1 MICSKEEFL
10 LLLQKWMSSSQ
21 RVVVTLSFGS
31 LPLSRLAT
39 VRISGLIQNLDEE
52 EELFTLVPDSG
63 SFPEGDHLT
72 IGIDPWIFA
81 YGDQREYS
89 SAFGPDNFGD
99 GADEIVLMRHP
110 NGIIMALFT
119 LKPPS

>member
-39 VRISGLIQNLDEE
+39 VRISGLILNVRDGEKE
-52 EELFTLVPDSG
+52 
-63 SFPEGDHLT
+63 
-72 IGIDPWIFA
+72 
-81 YGDQREYS
+81 QRKTKRS
-89 SAFGPDNFGD
+89 L
-99 GADEIVLMRHP
+99 EIVSQ
-110 NGIIMALFT
+110 FQ
-119 LKPPS
+119 PSLAVPLRFSTPYPAKAHSQWSLRQ